1 MRNEELEKIKLELE
15 IKELRRP
22 WFARPANIIS
32 IFSLIFAM
40 YQFQSAQSTKKE
52 AEKVEKQAEVLAQQ
66 AEEKDEYLTTKNKFL
81 VEKEQQIL
89 KADKVLNEK
98 SSGSRNELLP
108 TESAEQTGQIMDVW
122 ANGESQDL
130 VNTVREY
137 LIV

>member
-1 MRNEELEKIKLELE
+1 M
-15 IKELRRP
+15 
-22 WFARPANIIS
+22 
-32 IFSLIFAM
+32 
-40 YQFQSAQSTKKE
+40 
-52 AEKVEKQAEVLAQQ
+52 EKQAEVLAQK

-122 ANGESQDL
+122 ANGVSQDL